1 MLWETKPRPSRA
13 GQSARWPWLGVGRR
27 KSGKREVVNEEE
39 RGGRSRVGRKE
50 MRNYKENVMKRREV
64 EGAEWGGKR
73 GIIRRT

>member
-1 MLWETKPRPSRA
+1 M
-13 GQSARWPWLGVGRR
+13 
-27 KSGKREVVNEEE
+27 NEEE

-73 GIIRRT
+73 GIIRRTLINRTNKPYDLNTLTSMCSCSALR